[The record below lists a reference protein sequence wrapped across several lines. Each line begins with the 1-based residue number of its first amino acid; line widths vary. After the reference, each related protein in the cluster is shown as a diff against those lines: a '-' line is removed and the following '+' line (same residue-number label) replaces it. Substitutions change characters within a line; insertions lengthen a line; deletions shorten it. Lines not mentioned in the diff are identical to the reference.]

1 MPSPNA
7 NPTPITPPRVPLID
21 PRTGLIDRAWYLFF
35 LSLNN
40 IATNVVDDV
49 GPSPESLIAS
59 YDAALQTLAQTV
71 ETQPLPID
79 LSADLAALKQEV
91 ETAPRLEIGTIASQN
106 AENVNITGGK
116 ISGLVPPLPTA
127 SGGTALSSFTSGGA
141 MYATSTTPATKK
153 HPFLKNQVQISK
165 MGQNFMKIRGL
176 VKIGARRRKNLS
188 RRRKIFV
195 KKIFYFRQKN
205 VVKIS
210 KNSGHQKLEFRTS
223 HTPGNPY
230 ILQYFHENSGRK
242 TSKKAPKFPGN
253 PYILANLGPKFSPK
267 LSKISR

>member
-1 MPSPNA
+1 MGAPKFSKIMDFSQKLGSPS
-7 NPTPITPPRVPLID
+7 
-21 PRTGLIDRAWYLFF
+21 
-35 LSLNN
+35 
-40 IATNVVDDV
+40 
-49 GPSPESLIAS
+49 
-59 YDAALQTLAQTV
+59 
-71 ETQPLPID
+71 
-79 LSADLAALKQEV
+79 
-91 ETAPRLEIGTIASQN
+91 
-106 AENVNITGGK
+106 
-116 ISGLVPPLPTA
+116 
-127 SGGTALSSFTSGGA
+127 
-141 MYATSTTPATKK
+141 TKK

-165 MGQNFMKIRGL
+165 MGHLFMKIRGS

-195 KKIFYFRQKN
+195 KKFFYFRQKN

-223 HTPGNPY
+223 HTAGNPY

-267 LSKISR
+267 LSKISRWPRNFVENCQKSSKIVKNGQKWPRETGLNARAASGKGFKRRG